1 MRRGYCAGYGN
12 NPPASVLRKKEL
24 HNFFIT
30 SLCGLRLEKPIH
42 RRSVLEEVAI
52 QGMYYQEKVR
62 EHASLRWLAGCC
74 HSLRS
79 CHDAYQ
85 QHLRQRQLEQQNNRQ
100 DLRFE
105 LSDAAPHVCF
115 HPCSSCAS

>member
-52 QGMYYQEKVR
+52 QGLYYQEKVR
-62 EHASLRWLAGCC
+62 VTWWASLLQKLGCLHACLASSGLVVVAS
-74 HSLRS
+74 HHQQGSGSLPRL
-79 CHDAYQ
+79 HV
-85 QHLRQRQLEQQNNRQ
+85 
-100 DLRFE
+100 
-105 LSDAAPHVCF
+105 APSTTLLADSRH
-115 HPCSSCAS
+115 